1 MTDNRTTELLP
12 CPFCGGE
19 AELYSTVPTHDG
31 FWSCI
36 CRDCGA
42 STSFGSE
49 AEAITAWN
57 TRAEDAASTEM
68 AQRIQSLELECAK
81 LQDELRK
88 AGNRGGLTAEQVQT
102 AIFNGSS
109 YASYDGAMYYANG
122 ISMQAIADELNE
134 ELRKAGNRGECEKL
148 PQLSDTVCVVEKNG
162 FEMRFGY
169 WRCSECG
176 CENFEGAKH
185 CMNCGR
191 KAVKR

>member
-1 MTDNRTTELLP
+1 MTNGIESETNGKTPRTNGDGLLS

-19 AELYSTVPTHDG
+19 AELYSTVPTYDS

-81 LQDELRK
+81 L
-88 AGNRGGLTAEQVQT
+88 A
-102 AIFNGSS
+102 
-109 YASYDGAMYYANG
+109 
-122 ISMQAIADELNE
+122 E
-134 ELRKAGNRGECEKL
+134 ELRK
-148 PQLSDTVCVVEKNG
+148 
-162 FEMRFGY
+162 
-169 WRCSECG
+169 
-176 CENFEGAKH
+176 
-185 CMNCGR
+185 
-191 KAVKR
+191 VKR